1 MARPPR
7 SESQRRTLWEAISR
21 TKTPTDVPAGE
32 RLADLYGLTDRGRP
46 NTHAAADDLG
56 VSQRTV
62 QRWIQSGH
70 LPQNLTG
77 QQVSRQHQDWQNS
90 AAGREGKM
98 SSRREARLRSKGT
111 TIEYLGMV
119 EISRDRRK
127 RKVSAQLDGDQVSAI
142 IDALKAGDDAS
153 AHSALED
160 AFGDLFGGSV
170 TLSPIDISTYL

>member
-1 MARPPR
+1 MARAPR

-21 TKTPTDVPAGE
+21 TKTSADVAPGD

-62 QRWIQSGH
+62 QRWIQSGN

-77 QQVSRQHQDWQNS
+77 QQVTRQHEDWQNS
-90 AAGREGKM
+90 AAGRVDKLG
-98 SSRREARLRSKGT
+98 SRREARLRNKGT
-111 TIEYLGMV
+111 TIEYFGMV

-127 RKVSAQLDGDQVSAI
+127 RAVSAQLDGEQMSAI
-142 IDALKAGDDAS
+142 IDALKAGDDAA
-153 AHSALED
+153 AHSALEE